1 MKKIFILFVFFFLI
15 FESVQSTTW
24 ETISYGYWND
34 GLTWTTGVAP
44 PYSSSDTFIIKHPI
58 VYGDDLI
65 FNSGASVQIDS
76 AGGICGHHTVIVKQN
91 AEIIS
96 YGIFEA
102 DTLLIEGGTVLFLQ
116 PGEVILTKHGQ
127 LTVTGAYMYVNCA
140 MEVGLWFDCVQ
151 PQYSFA
157 TGIEELTMSSFRLYP
172 NPAKDILKIEVPS
185 NQVSPL
191 SLKIF
196 DISGKKLIEHHYEN
210 SNTGML
216 IIPIAE
222 LNNGYYLIQLRTKSR
237 MLKVVPF
244 AVMR

>member
-1 MKKIFILFVFFFLI
+1 MKKTFILFVFFVLI

-44 PYSSSDTFIIKHPI
+44 PYNSSDTFIIKHPI
-58 VYGDDLI
+58 VYDNDLV
-65 FNSGASVQIDS
+65 FSSGAFLQIDS
-76 AGGICGHHTVIVKQN
+76 TGGICGHHTIIVKKN
-91 AEIIS
+91 AEIVS

-102 DTLLIEGGTVLFLQ
+102 DTLLIKGGTVSFLQ
-116 PGEVILTKHGQ
+116 PGEVILTKYAE
-127 LTVTGAYMYVNCA
+127 LTVLGASLYVNCSLA
-140 MEVGLWFDCVQ
+140 VGPWFECLQ
-151 PQYSFA
+151 PDYYF
-157 TGIEELTMSSFRLYP
+157 TMGIEDSKLNSFSVYP

-196 DISGKKLIEHHYEN
+196 DISGKELIEYHYEN